1 MDLMWLGLTI
11 SDSIALSMCS
21 FVCFVYFVVQLNRAG
36 PRGKFGF
43 PALVHF
49 PNLFIAAPRITE
61 GRKKFCFRETKN
73 AIFAFLTTN
82 RTKPEIR
89 SSKSEIRKKSEAP
102 KPESAVLCWNSSS
115 LFPTGKKLISEFR
128 FRTSFGFRDRASD
141 FGING
146 CVF

>member
-1 MDLMWLGLTI
+1 MWFGLTI
-11 SDSIALSMCS
+11 SDSIALSM
-21 FVCFVYFVVQLNRAG
+21 CFVYFVVQLNRAG

-43 PALVHF
+43 PVLVHF

-61 GRKKFCFRETKN
+61 GRKTFCFPETKN
-73 AIFAFLTTN
+73 AVFAFLTTN

-115 LFPTGKKLISEFR
+115 LFQNGKKLISEFR
-128 FRTSFGFRDRASD
+128 FRTSFGFRG
-141 FGING
+141 FGLRISG
-146 CVF
+146 LIDAFFSQP